1 MTLPAPVSINGHP
14 NRHID
19 QRTSEFNGYSIN
31 GHSNSTDLRSQW
43 SQNDPNRWVSQ
54 KCLLSILSHA
64 RRESPPRG
72 PTYLG
77 QGAWVLHTWHGV
89 QTPTNHLRHVGA
101 VGLVE
106 LTVGEDYLPL
116 HEMSTDSKRTTCL
129 PPHMVCEVHHTK
141 SGYEQLESRS
151 SPCRPTRSSTS
162 PKRMRYDLFRPQF
175 EAESPSGRS
184 ARSAFCRTSRSQMG
198 FSQHVPSSL
207 EASKWL
213 GDRRRGCPRYFGR

>member
-1 MTLPAPVSINGHP
+1 MWVRLESGRCAARTRRYD
-14 NRHID
+14 RHS
-19 QRTSEFNGYSIN
+19 R
-31 GHSNSTDLRSQW
+31 
-43 SQNDPNRWVSQ
+43 
-54 KCLLSILSHA
+54 A
-64 RRESPPRG
+64 RPGLIRP
-72 PTYLG
+72 
-77 QGAWVLHTWHGV
+77 HGV
-89 QTPTNHLRHVGA
+89 QTPAEHLGHVTA
-101 VGLVE
+101 VGGRMP
-106 LTVGEDYLPL
+106 TVGEDYLPL

-213 GDRRRGCPRYFGR
+213 GDQHGGCPRWFGR

>member
-1 MTLPAPVSINGHP
+1 MWWGLGVLGPVLQKPGLVFESRPGIGFAAQRPGLASACLAWCTMSAP
-14 NRHID
+14 
-19 QRTSEFNGYSIN
+19 QRTAQGV
-31 GHSNSTDLRSQW
+31 GCALG
-43 SQNDPNRWVSQ
+43 
-54 KCLLSILSHA
+54 SHM
-64 RRESPPRG
+64 P
-72 PTYLG
+72 
-77 QGAWVLHTWHGV
+77 
-89 QTPTNHLRHVGA
+89 
-101 VGLVE
+101 
-106 LTVGEDYLPL
+106 TVGEDYLPL

>member
-1 MTLPAPVSINGHP
+1 MVRQLSAEVVGRCPLSAVIAGAAAPLKS
-14 NRHID
+14 
-19 QRTSEFNGYSIN
+19 
-31 GHSNSTDLRSQW
+31 SQLLLV
-43 SQNDPNRWVSQ
+43 QADP
-54 KCLLSILSHA
+54 L
-64 RRESPPRG
+64 
-72 PTYLG
+72 
-77 QGAWVLHTWHGV
+77 HGV
-89 QTPTNHLRHVGA
+89 QTPTEHLGHVTA
-101 VGLVE
+101 VGGRMP
-106 LTVGEDYLPL
+106 TVGEDYLPL

>member
-1 MTLPAPVSINGHP
+1 MHVPCCRVCPNCMHCLPLKYPPIFGAIVPLDAYCH
-14 NRHID
+14 
-19 QRTSEFNGYSIN
+19 
-31 GHSNSTDLRSQW
+31 
-43 SQNDPNRWVSQ
+43 
-54 KCLLSILSHA
+54 
-64 RRESPPRG
+64 RRC
-72 PTYLG
+72 
-77 QGAWVLHTWHGV
+77 HHGV
-89 QTPTNHLRHVGA
+89 QTPAEHLRHVTA
-101 VGLVE
+101 VGDHMP
-106 LTVGEDYLPL
+106 TVGEDYLPL
-116 HEMSTDSKRTTCL
+116 HEMSTNSKRTTCSPL
-129 PPHMVCEVHHTK
+129 HMVCEVHHTK

>member
-1 MTLPAPVSINGHP
+1 MYSTSGCCSSLFRPCLAVAAVLVAPCRCALPVAVRFGVRSHPPRLPLFRLAP
-14 NRHID
+14 
-19 QRTSEFNGYSIN
+19 YY
-31 GHSNSTDLRSQW
+31 LCC
-43 SQNDPNRWVSQ
+43 
-54 KCLLSILSHA
+54 CLLSA
-64 RRESPPRG
+64 
-72 PTYLG
+72 PTAPG
-77 QGAWVLHTWHGV
+77 RHQAPTVQGG
-89 QTPTNHLRHVGA
+89 GSA

-198 FSQHVPSSL
+198 FSQHVPSSI

>member
-1 MTLPAPVSINGHP
+1 MPCMRGAAPRAGGITSIYGLAPHLGATSVALLPEATAQLTSPTPAPPHRQAAS
-14 NRHID
+14 
-19 QRTSEFNGYSIN
+19 SE
-31 GHSNSTDLRSQW
+31 
-43 SQNDPNRWVSQ
+43 
-54 KCLLSILSHA
+54 
-64 RRESPPRG
+64 
-72 PTYLG
+72 
-77 QGAWVLHTWHGV
+77 HGV

-198 FSQHVPSSL
+198 LSQHVPSSL

>member
-1 MTLPAPVSINGHP
+1 MGVGEGKQVFVLWFCTAS
-14 NRHID
+14 RH
-19 QRTSEFNGYSIN
+19 QPTTQG
-31 GHSNSTDLRSQW
+31 GVCALG
-43 SQNDPNRWVSQ
+43 
-54 KCLLSILSHA
+54 SHM
-64 RRESPPRG
+64 P
-72 PTYLG
+72 
-77 QGAWVLHTWHGV
+77 
-89 QTPTNHLRHVGA
+89 
-101 VGLVE
+101 
-106 LTVGEDYLPL
+106 TVGEDYLPL